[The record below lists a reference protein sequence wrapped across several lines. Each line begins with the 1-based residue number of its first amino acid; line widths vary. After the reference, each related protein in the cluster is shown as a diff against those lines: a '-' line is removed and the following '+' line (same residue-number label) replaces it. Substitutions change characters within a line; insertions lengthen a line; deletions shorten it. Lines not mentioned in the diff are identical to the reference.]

1 MVKDSKKKGVQ
12 SQDVYERHGMH
23 RPVPLPRKKNPTQP
37 LGSGTRTDRLMMRMH
52 EELVLL
58 LNARAE
64 EAGESRSRYIEKILV
79 GFLRTDPRNP
89 RIDSFG
95 RIDASAPPPLSARN
109 DGMKFGEKW
118 SRWRDLN
125 VGLGLPAPPDELIED
140 DTGYNM
146 WAERAVMPDPNKDGV
161 DE

>member
-1 MVKDSKKKGVQ
+1 MVKDSKTKRPK
-12 SQDVYERHGMH
+12 SQDVYERSGMH

-37 LGSGTRTDRLMMRMH
+37 YGSETRTDRLMMRMH

-58 LNARAE
+58 LDARSA

-79 GFLRTDPRNP
+79 GFLKSDPRNP

-125 VGLGLPAPPDELIED
+125 VALGLPAPSDELIED

-146 WAERAVMPDPNKDGV
+146 WAGRAVPTDPNMDDVGK
-161 DE
+161 